1 MKTIHIEMMAA
12 ANLIEPQKI
21 TGAVAVVIDVLRA
34 TSVMVTALANGAEKI
49 IAVSSPEAAFSMR
62 NNDPQLLLGGEKDA
76 ISVPGFDFDNS
87 PFSYLPDL
95 VNGKTLVM
103 STSNGTRAINGSL
116 NADRLLIGCFLNAK
130 AVVHELEKH
139 KKVVLVCSGS
149 NNAFTLED
157 SLCAG
162 YMASLLSQNKNNA
175 VTMSDQVLAMKE
187 LYEQNHQNLL
197 PLASKGNH
205 YQLLETKGFS
215 KDLEYC
221 FSCNLLSIVPEMKNG
236 AISL

>member
-1 MKTIHIEMMAA
+1 MKSIHIEMMAA
-12 ANLIEPQKI
+12 ANLIEPQKL
-21 TGAVAVVIDVLRA
+21 TGAAAVVIDVLRA

-62 NNDPQLLLGGEKDA
+62 SNDPQLLLGGEKDA

-87 PFSYLPDL
+87 PFSYPPEK
-95 VNGKTLVM
+95 VKGRTLVM

-116 NADRLLIGCFLNAK
+116 NAERLLIGCFLNAQ
-130 AVVHELEKH
+130 AIVHEIEKH

-162 YMASLLSQNKNNA
+162 YMASLLCQNHTA
-175 VTMSDQVLAMKE
+175 TLCDQVLAMKE
-187 LYEQNHQNLL
+187 LYEQNRHNLL
-197 PLASKGNH
+197 SLASKGNH
-205 YQLLETKGFS
+205 FQLLEKKGFS

-221 FSCNLLSIVPEMKNG
+221 FSCNILSVAPELKYG